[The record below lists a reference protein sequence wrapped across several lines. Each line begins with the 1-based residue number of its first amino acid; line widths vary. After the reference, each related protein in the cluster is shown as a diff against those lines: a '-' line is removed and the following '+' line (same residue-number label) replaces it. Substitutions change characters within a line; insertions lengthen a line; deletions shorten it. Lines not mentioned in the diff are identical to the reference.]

1 MERERILQGDAC
13 QQLLIERTEQTGW
26 ITFNDPARHNA
37 VSFDMW
43 VGISAALEAFE
54 KDPDIRSVV
63 LTGAG
68 DKSFISGA
76 NISQFGALRS
86 SREAVDEYERVSERA
101 QVGLR
106 QFPKPT
112 IARINGYC
120 IGGGAGIALCCDI
133 RIASENAT
141 FAIPAARLGLGYRF
155 SALQTLVR
163 VVGAANALEIML
175 TASKMSA
182 AEAKERGMV
191 NVVVGVNALDA
202 TVDGYLTKINAN
214 APLTM
219 RASKH
224 MIDLLASQAADIDIE
239 AMKEMVRKCYA
250 SEDYQEGKTAFAE
263 KRPPRFVGR

>member
-1 MERERILQGDAC
+1 MERKRILQDDIC
-13 QQLLIERTEQTGW
+13 EQLIVEHTEQTGW

-43 VGISAALEAFE
+43 AGLSAALEAFE

-68 DKSFISGA
+68 EKSFISGA
-76 NISQFGALRS
+76 NISQFGALRT
-86 SREAVDEYERVSERA
+86 SREEVDEYERVSESA

-106 QFPKPT
+106 RFPKAT
-112 IARINGYC
+112 IARVNGYC
-120 IGGGAGIALCCDI
+120 IGGGAGIALSCDI
-133 RIASENAT
+133 RVASTDAI

-163 VVGAANALEIML
+163 VVGTANALEIML

-182 AEAKERGMV
+182 TEAKERSIV
-191 NVVVGVNALDA
+191 NVVVDSSALDA
-202 TVDGYLTKINAN
+202 TVDEYLTKINAN

-224 MIDLLASQAADIDIE
+224 MIDLLASQRADIDIE
-239 AMKEMVRKCYA
+239 AMKEMVRACYA
-250 SEDYQEGKTAFAE
+250 SDDYQEGKAAFAE
-263 KRPPRFVGR
+263 KRQPRFVGR

>member
-1 MERERILQGDAC
+1 MARERILQDTVC
-13 QQLLIERTEQTGW
+13 EQLLIERSDRTGW
-26 ITFNDPARHNA
+26 IIFNDPSRHNA

-43 VGISAALEAFE
+43 VGISTALDAFE
-54 KDPDIRSVV
+54 QDRDIRSVV

-76 NISQFGALRS
+76 NISQFGALRT
-86 SREAVDEYERVSERA
+86 SREQVDEYERVSERA

-106 QFPKPT
+106 QFSKPT

-133 RIASENAT
+133 RVASENAT

-175 TASKMSA
+175 TASRMSA
-182 AEAKERGMV
+182 IEAKALGMV
-191 NVVVGVNALDA
+191 NKVIPAHELDA
-202 TVDGYLTKINAN
+202 AVDGYLTKINAN

-219 RASKH
+219 HAAKH
-224 MIDLLASQAADIDIE
+224 MIDLLASQAVDIDLE
-239 AMKEMVRKCYA
+239 AMKDMVRQCYA
-250 SEDYQEGKTAFAE
+250 SEDYQEGKAAFAE
-263 KRPPRFVGR
+263 KRPPRFKGK